1 MQRLKDWLIEQTP
14 GVSHRIVH
22 GLVGG
27 LLLCLWGF
35 VLFWS
40 WWERSSTLAANEQV
54 LRQLNT
60 AVHEQTR
67 NLIKQAQTSLTVASL
82 WMAEHPD
89 QDPGKAPGF
98 IRLVES
104 LRIASDKLIDIRMVT
119 RDGTL
124 RYIPD
129 RGQANQT
136 NVADRDYFQAQFHDK
151 TRGLYVAQPVVS
163 RVTGKLGIPI
173 SIPVTQGGGDV
184 AVLFAAIELDRLAK
198 TFEAERIQPHGT
210 IAVLRT
216 DGLFMF
222 RSPMDETIIGSSVAQ
237 SPMWQQHMGNT
248 PGGFYRSEV
257 SPVDGRS
264 RAVAYSR
271 VQDYPL
277 VVAVT
282 ASIDDLLASWRLHT
296 GLLVLTALLISCFS
310 LMLGS
315 ILLRTM
321 YREEQARQSL
331 QRLMLTDPLTGIG
344 NRRMLELRLD
354 EEILRAQRYNRALT
368 AVYFDLD
375 HFKRV
380 NDEFGHNVGDTTL
393 RLVAESLAGNVRQS
407 DHVARLGGEE
417 FVVLLTETSL
427 DAALTLVERM
437 RAAVATLQV
446 PGLSRPI
453 TISAGLAQWRP
464 GESADGL
471 LRRADQALYRAKA
484 SGRDSAFTDL
494 QI

>member
-1 MQRLKDWLIEQTP
+1 LQRRTDWLIEPTP
-14 GVSHRIVH
+14 GVNHRLVY

-35 VLFWS
+35 VGFWS
-40 WWERSSTLAANEQV
+40 WWERSSTLAANEKV

-67 NLIKQAQTSLTVASL
+67 NLFKEAQTALTIASL
-82 WMAEHPD
+82 WMAEHPG
-89 QDPGKAPGF
+89 QDPGQAPGF
-98 IRLVES
+98 IRLVDN
-104 LRIASDKLIDIRMVT
+104 LRQSSDKLIDIRMVT

-124 RYIPD
+124 RYVPD
-129 RGQANQT
+129 RGQT
-136 NVADRDYFQAQFHDK
+136 KRINVADRDYFQAQFNEK

-173 SIPVTQGGGDV
+173 SIPAPPGGGDV

-216 DGLFMF
+216 DGVFMF
-222 RSPMDETIIGSSVAQ
+222 RSPMDETIIGSSIAHT
-237 SPMWQQHMGNT
+237 PMWRQHMGGS
-248 PGGFYRSEV
+248 PSGYYHSER

-264 RAVAYSR
+264 RAVAYAR

-296 GLLVLTALLISCFS
+296 GLLVLGALLISCLS
-310 LMLGS
+310 VLLGS

-321 YREEQARQSL
+321 DKEQQARQEL

-344 NRRMLELRLD
+344 NRRLLELRLD
-354 EEILRAQRYNRALT
+354 DEILRAQRYHRALT

-375 HFKRV
+375 HFKQV
-380 NDEFGHNVGDTTL
+380 NDDHGHDVGDTTL
-393 RLVAESLAGNVRQS
+393 RLVAESLTKQIRHS
-407 DHVARLGGEE
+407 DHVGRLGGEE
-417 FVVLLTETSL
+417 FVVLLTETGL
-427 DAALTLVERM
+427 DAAVMLVERM
-437 RAAVATLQV
+437 RAAVAALTI
-446 PGLSRPI
+446 PGLPRPI

-464 GESADGL
+464 GESAEAL

-484 SGRDSAFTDL
+484 SGRDSTYADL
-494 QI
+494 SA

>member
-1 MQRLKDWLIEQTP
+1 MQRRKDWLIKQPT
-14 GVSHRIVH
+14 GVNQRLVY

-35 VLFWS
+35 VGFWS

-60 AVHEQTR
+60 AIHEQTR
-67 NLIKQAQTSLTVASL
+67 NLFKEAQTALTIASL
-82 WMAEHPD
+82 WMAEHPG
-89 QDPGKAPGF
+89 QDPGKSPGF
-98 IRLVES
+98 IRLVEN
-104 LRIASDKLIDIRMVT
+104 LRQSSDRLIDIRMVT

-124 RYIPD
+124 RYVPD
-129 RGQANQT
+129 RGQTNRT
-136 NVADRDYFQAQFHDK
+136 NVADRDYFQAQFNDR

-173 SIPVTQGGGDV
+173 SLPAPHGGGDV
-184 AVLFAAIELDRLAK
+184 AVLFAAIELDRLAN
-198 TFEAERIQPHGT
+198 TFEAERIQPNGT
-210 IAVLRT
+210 IAIVRT
-216 DGLFMF
+216 DGVFMF
-222 RSPMDETIIGSSVAQ
+222 RSPMDETMIGSSVAQ
-237 SPMWQQHMGNT
+237 TPMWQQHMGT
-248 PGGFYRSEV
+248 SPGGYYHSEI
-257 SPVDGRS
+257 SPVDGRA
-264 RAVAYSR
+264 RAVAYTR

-296 GLLVLTALLISCFS
+296 GLLVMVALLISCLS
-310 LMLGS
+310 MLLGS

-321 YREEQARQSL
+321 KKEEQARHEL
-331 QRLMLTDPLTGIG
+331 ERRMLTDPLTGVG

-354 EEILRAQRYNRALT
+354 DEILRAQRYHRSLT

-375 HFKRV
+375 HFKQV
-380 NDEFGHNVGDTTL
+380 NDDHGHDVGDTTL
-393 RLVAESLAGNVRQS
+393 RLVAESLAGQVRQI

-417 FVVLLTETSL
+417 FVVLLPETSL
-427 DAALTLVERM
+427 DAARVLVERM
-437 RAAVATLQV
+437 REAVTALTI
-446 PGLSRPI
+446 PGLPRPI

-464 GESADGL
+464 GERAEAL

-484 SGRDSAFTDL
+484 AGRDSAYADL
-494 QI
+494 TA